1 VVPRSY
7 EVARAAEL
15 VQIGLSTTPD
25 AVLFLFLVLIF
36 PSVVKPDDAAPFTSN
51 ADKDYNVRLTEH
63 IAQQNEESIGL
74 VCTIAAQ
81 PTCFFHPPA
90 VRLDSLWVC
99 VGLIRVGTSLVK
111 LSFLNNPES

>member
-1 VVPRSY
+1 MRSLG
-7 EVARAAEL
+7 RKL
-15 VQIGLSTTPD
+15 VQIGLSITPD